1 MARKRMTVNLTDEL
15 VDALRALA
23 EINDTTV
30 TDELRKAIQDRS
42 YFVEKVRDGNDLILE
57 KDVDG
62 DGVKERTNVVLR

>member
-1 MARKRMTVNLTDEL
+1 MTVNLTDEL

-42 YFVEKVRDGNDLILE
+42 YFVEKIREGSDVILE

-62 DGVKERTNVVLR
+62 DGIKEQRTSVVLR